1 MYIILLSG
9 GSGRRLWPF
18 SGGSRSKQFI
28 KLLKSGDSQYE
39 SMLQRIYY
47 QIRKVFPE
55 ADILMTTCV
64 DQQEI
69 IENQLGD
76 TVDIIQE
83 PEQRDTFP
91 AVLLSA
97 SYLIHERRAALDGSV
112 VIIPVDAYV
121 GDGYF
126 LTIGRMCEAVEQD
139 TCRLMLMGITP
150 LSPSEKYGYI
160 IPAKGDGTYES
171 VSSFREKPSVAEAE
185 RLIACGAQWNG
196 GVFACRLSYL
206 AEILDAKLSPNSFSE
221 VCGRYGELEKT
232 SFDYAVVERESSL
245 GMIRYSDQWRDLG
258 TWNSLVEELPGHII
272 GPGLLA
278 EDAEDTYI
286 INEMDV
292 PVVAVGTRSL
302 IIAAGFNGIL
312 VSDLEKSP
320 YIKPYVEQL
329 DAHPVIEERW
339 WGEART
345 LDTVQSR
352 DGTNSFVRRVIV
364 KSGDATEYHRHSN
377 RDEVWVLL
385 DGTADV
391 VLDGDVREARAGD
404 VLQIPRLRKHA
415 LRAGAAVHMIEI
427 QCGVLSE
434 ENTECF
440 PWEWN

>member
-1 MYIILLSG
+1 MHIILLSG
-9 GSGRRLWPF
+9 GSGRRLWPL
-18 SGGSRSKQFI
+18 SSGSRSKQFI
-28 KLLKSGDSQYE
+28 KLLKNGDSQYE
-39 SMLQRIYY
+39 SMLQRIYR
-47 QIRKVFPE
+47 QIRKILPT
-55 ADILMTTCV
+55 ADILMTTCA
-64 DQQEI
+64 DQREI

-83 PEQRDTFP
+83 PERRDTFP

-97 SYLIHERRAALDGSV
+97 SYLIHERRIALDGSV
-112 VIIPVDAYV
+112 VIMPVDV
-121 GDGYF
+121 CIGDDYF
-126 LTIGRMCEAVEQD
+126 LAIRGMCEAVERD
-139 TCRLMLMGITP
+139 VCRLMLMGVTP
-150 LSPSEKYGYI
+150 SSPSEKYGYI
-160 IPAKGDGTYES
+160 IPAEGGGTYEP
-171 VSSFREKPSVAEAE
+171 VSSFREKPPAAEAE
-185 RLIACGAQWNG
+185 RLIARGAQWNG

-232 SFDYAVVERESSL
+232 SFDYAVVEREPSL
-245 GMIRYSDQWRDLG
+245 GMIRYSGQWRDLG
-258 TWNSLVEELPGHII
+258 TWNSLVEELPGHVT
-272 GPGLLA
+272 GSGLLA

-302 IIAAGFNGIL
+302 IIAAGYDGIL
-312 VSDLEKSP
+312 VSDFEKSP

-329 DAHPVIEERW
+329 NAHPVIEERR

-345 LDTVQSR
+345 LDTVKSG
-352 DGTNSFVRRVIV
+352 DGMCSLVRRVTV

-385 DGTADV
+385 DGTAEV

-404 VLQIPRLRKHA
+404 ILQIPRLRKHA
-415 LRAGAAVHMIEI
+415 LRAGVAVQLIEI

-434 ENTECF
+434 ENTEFF
-440 PWEWN
+440 PWEWT